1 MEDKNE
7 SIEKNNIE
15 VEKKE
20 KNNDNLSDTKSSNE
34 SDDKNNQNIENENL
48 ATSNRKARPLY
59 IKRKSIIN
67 VSFAEK
73 FNEIETSKE
82 NTNKVL
88 LIDPKLPV
96 LTEQE
101 VLKIEKKHN
110 KDLEDKELIENV
122 ILKHF
127 FIRNLEK
134 QARLEI
140 VKEMSLAK
148 VKKDN
153 IVFRQGSAGNYFY
166 ILKKG
171 TCVLIID
178 NEIKNTFN
186 VGDSF
191 GELALLYESSRKGSL
206 KTTTDCSFWILE
218 RKNFK
223 KIIDHIN
230 KQNFEENKTFIQ
242 SIPILSNL
250 DHEQTAILSTSL
262 LKETFDEQQIIVKE
276 GDIAECLYIVK
287 EGEVNCIR
295 NGNIIRT
302 LKHGDNFGERAILVE
317 SKRSLDVVAKT
328 KCICYSLTKA
338 VLKNM
343 LGDEYIKFLYF
354 NFLMGSFY
362 KSKYFNKINKNIVMD
377 IFDLFET
384 KNIGSDT
391 IAFNK
396 GYEKNSNIVIIIDG
410 QLINAETKEKIG
422 ERGSVLFEEEI
433 FKNLNEKI
441 DYDLVPFPDCLYLIA
456 DIKKIVERLGYNIEE
471 MIEKSE
477 IITTLHLVRIF
488 RNLPIKKLK
497 NIADKIGTQ
506 QFKKDDKIIIEG
518 EPGDK
523 FYIVK
528 KGQVDISVKNKYIRT
543 LNEKEYFG
551 ERALFFNENRNATII
566 AKEDVETYYL
576 KQNDF
581 LDNIEENMKKFLI
594 NRMYLQDNLL
604 ELKDLVIIR
613 QLGSGN
619 YGNVAKVK
627 SLRNNCYYALKGI
640 SRKQIDHEN
649 LHKSLELERSILLQI
664 DHPFIVKLL
673 KTLKDKRFIYF
684 IMENIQGKELFD
696 VIREIGLLNKNQ
708 CQFYAGNMLLAIEY
722 LHERNFV
729 YRDIKPENVM
739 VEYESGY
746 LKIIDFGTAKK
757 IIDRTT
763 TIIGTPNYMAP
774 EVILGEGY
782 SFQVDVWSIAVC
794 MYEFMCGGLPF
805 GDKAEDPMEV
815 YQSIIT
821 GKLSF
826 PSFLKDKDFIKLM
839 RHMLTKSLS
848 NRLTKINLIKNHVWF
863 KNFDWDELITM
874 NMKPPYIIK
883 QENKEEKPCEN
894 CGMSFPEYADKFY
907 KEYDDSEDEPIT
919 EYKQKEFNKWFDNY

>member
-1 MEDKNE
+1 MEVKIESNEKKIEEKKNNENLSDSKSSHSSEDKNNE
-7 SIEKNNIE
+7 T
-15 VEKKE
+15 KE
-20 KNNDNLSDTKSSNE
+20 
-34 SDDKNNQNIENENL
+34 IENL
-48 ATSNRKARPLY
+48 KLQNRKARPLY

-67 VSFAEK
+67 VSIPQNYK
-73 FNEIETSKE
+73 EIEIPKE
-82 NTNKVL
+82 NKNKKL
-88 LIDPKLPV
+88 LIDPNLPI

-101 VLKIEKKHN
+101 VLKIKNKHN
-110 KDLEDKELIENV
+110 KHLIDKELIENV

-140 VKEMSLAK
+140 VKEMSLATVEK
-148 VKKDN
+148 EQ
-153 IVFRQGSAGNYFY
+153 IVFRQGSPGNYFY
-166 ILKKG
+166 ILKSG
-171 TCVLIID
+171 SCELIID
-178 NEIKNTFN
+178 NEINTTFN

-206 KTTTDCSFWILE
+206 KTITDCEFWILE

-242 SIPILSNL
+242 SIPILANL

-262 LKETFDEQQIIVKE
+262 LKETFEEQQIIVKE

-287 EGEVNCIR
+287 EGEVDCIR

-377 IFDLFET
+377 IFELFET
-384 KNIGSDT
+384 KNIGTDT
-391 IAFNK
+391 IAFSK

-433 FKNLNEKI
+433 FKNINEKI
-441 DYDLVPFPDCLYLIA
+441 DYELVPYPDCLYLIA
-456 DIKKIVERLGYNIEE
+456 DVKKIIERLGYNLEE

-497 NIADKIGTQ
+497 NIADKIGIQ
-506 QFKKDDKIIIEG
+506 QFKKDDIIINEG

-551 ERALFFNENRNATII
+551 ERALFFNEKRNATIT
-566 AKEDVETYYL
+566 AKVDVETYYL

-594 NRMYLQDNLL
+594 NRMYLQDNFL

-627 SLRNNCYYALKGI
+627 SLRNNCFYALKGI

-649 LHKSLELERSILLQI
+649 LHSSLELERSILLQI
-664 DHPFIVKLL
+664 DHPFIVKLV
-673 KTLKDKRFIYF
+673 KTLKDERFIYF
-684 IMENIQGKELFD
+684 LMELVKGKELFD
-696 VIREIGLLNKNQ
+696 VIRDIGLLNKEQ
-708 CQFYAGNMLLAIEY
+708 TQFYGGCMLIAIEY
-722 LHERNFV
+722 LHERKFI
-729 YRDIKPENVM
+729 YRDLKPENIM
-739 VEYESGY
+739 VTYDTGY
-746 LKIIDFGTAKK
+746 IKIIDFGTSKK
-757 IIDRTT
+757 IIDRTS
-763 TIIGTPNYMAP
+763 TIIGTPHYMAP

-782 SFQVDVWSIAVC
+782 SFQVDCWSIAIC
-794 MYEFMCGGLPF
+794 LYEFMCGGLPF
-805 GDKAEDPMEV
+805 GETAEDPMDV
-815 YQSIIT
+815 YLAIVNA
-821 GKLSF
+821 KLSF
-826 PSFLKDKDFIKLM
+826 PKFCKDRDFKNLMIQMLSKNPIK
-839 RHMLTKSLS
+839 
-848 NRLTKINLIKNHVWF
+848 RLTKIKQIKNHVWF
-863 KNFDWDELITM
+863 QNINWDELISM
-874 NMKPPYIIK
+874 NMVPPYIPK
-883 QENKEEKPCEN
+883 QKISNTKDDYKGMEFIEYVKNHYKDYENNEIEITNEEKEK
-894 CGMSFPEYADKFY
+894 Y
-907 KEYDDSEDEPIT
+907 
-919 EYKQKEFNKWFDNY
+919 NKWFENY